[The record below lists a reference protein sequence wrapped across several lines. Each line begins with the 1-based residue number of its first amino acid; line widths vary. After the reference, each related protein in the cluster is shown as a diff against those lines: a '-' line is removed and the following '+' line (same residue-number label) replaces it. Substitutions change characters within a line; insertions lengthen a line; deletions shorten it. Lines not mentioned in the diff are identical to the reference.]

1 MCVCQICNQSLTN
14 VKVYIQIYIDIFIHV
29 SLGDHNEY
37 LLCQEVEIWSA
48 MYPDLNLHFCARVA
62 PGSCPGMG
70 LGSKGRCI
78 CVLWTHVYFLLFYV
92 FIVSRENVSGFYNIV
107 LHVRI

>member
-70 LGSKGRCI
+70 LGVQRAGAF
-78 CVLWTHVYFLLFYV
+78 VYFGHMSTFCCFMSSLFLGKTFLD
-92 FIVSRENVSGFYNIV
+92 FIT
-107 LHVRI
+107 LCCM